1 MSAAVQACQDS
12 LLSPFKEGAT
22 RGWDKGNN
30 SADSQGGGSQVAY
43 ALAARMFLGNQ
54 NVNVQHHLEITNCLV
69 S

>member
-12 LLSPFKEGAT
+12 LLSPCKEGAT
-22 RGWDKGNN
+22 PGWDKGNN

-43 ALAARMFLGNQ
+43 ALAACIFL
-54 NVNVQHHLEITNCLV
+54 VIRTCNVQHHLRITNCLV